1 MTEGEYQEPNEGRRL
16 SPKRGGPAAI
26 LRRLRFSIADGVM
39 LVVAASAASAL
50 FARMVEAMGGSP
62 QPGLAAYKYDVA
74 TLLVL
79 AVGLTAV
86 GLGAYKRHSVKQ
98 MLLQVTLACL
108 AFLSAIELGEA
119 GWDRALLYWLQLS
132 FALMVAAPMVARRL
146 VKAGLPQG
154 PRRLWWKNTLEAVV
168 FSWLNAM
175 LVLLGMLIQV
185 IVYYLGLQLL

>member
-1 MTEGEYQEPNEGRRL
+1 M
-16 SPKRGGPAAI
+16 
-26 LRRLRFSIADGVM
+26 ADGVM

-50 FARMVEAMGGSP
+50 FAGMVDAMGGSP

-74 TLLVL
+74 ALLVL

-98 MLLQVTLACL
+98 MLLQATLACL

-119 GWDRALLYWLQLS
+119 GWDRALLYWLQAS
-132 FALMVAAPMVARRL
+132 FAVMVAAPMVARRM
-146 VKAGLPQG
+146 VKAGLPRG

-168 FSWLNAM
+168 FSWLNVM